1 MATSKVIKP
10 LKELE
15 NLKDKKVFLR
25 LDLNVPMK
33 DGKIIDDTRIREA
46 LPTIQYLLD
55 QGCRVMIGSHLG
67 RPKGNTAEDKKNFSL
82 EPVATALVEKL
93 KKEVVLIDGPD
104 SDAPRGLLAEGK
116 FDKVLL
122 LENLRFAKGEETNDN
137 ALAQKWAKFVDVY
150 VNDAYGSCHRA
161 HASIDALPRIMKIKA
176 PGFLVEKEIEV
187 LKKVRDSAPVP
198 FALVLGGSKVSDKI
212 GVIENMINKI
222 DLLVIGGAMAYTF
235 MRAQGTLVGS
245 SRVEEGKVDYAKE
258 LLKRLDAR
266 DKKVLLPV
274 DHVIVKSLDAPAG
287 RQTTKEADIE
297 PGWMAVDIGPK
308 TRELFQK
315 ELSKCKTIFWNGP
328 MGVYEIPPFNE
339 GSFAIAKT
347 IAETDAFT
355 VIGGGD
361 SAAAAVESGYA
372 AKFTHIS
379 TGGGASLEYME
390 GKDLPGITALEQ

>member
-1 MATSKVIKP
+1 MRNKVVKG

-33 DGKIIDDTRIREA
+33 DGKILDDTRIREA
-46 LPTIQYLLD
+46 LPTIQYLID

-67 RPKGNTAEDKKNFSL
+67 RPKGNGAEDRKNFSL
-82 EPVATALVEKL
+82 EPVASALVEKL
-93 KKEVVLIDGPD
+93 KKEVVLIDSPD

-116 FDKVLL
+116 FDKILL
-122 LENLRFAKGEETNDN
+122 LENLRFAKGEEANDN
-137 ALAQKWAKFVDVY
+137 ALAQKWAKLVDVY

-161 HASIDALPRIMKIKA
+161 HASIDALPRIVRVKA
-176 PGFLVEKEIEV
+176 SGFLLEKEIEM
-187 LKKVRDSAPVP
+187 LAKVRNSPPTP
-198 FALVLGGSKVSDKI
+198 FALVLGGSKVTDKI

-222 DLLVIGGAMAYTF
+222 DVLMIGGAMAYTF
-235 MRAQGTLVGS
+235 MKAKGLMVGG
-245 SRVEEGKVDYAKE
+245 SRVEAGKVDYAKE
-258 LLKRLDAR
+258 LLKRFEAR
-266 DKKVLLPV
+266 DKKVLLPI

-287 RQTTKEADIE
+287 RQTTKGADIE

-315 ELSKCKTIFWNGP
+315 ELSNCKTIFWNGP
-328 MGVYEIPPFNE
+328 MGVYEVPPFNE
-339 GSFAIAKT
+339 GSFAIAKA
-347 IAETDAFT
+347 IAETEGFT

-372 AKFTHIS
+372 PKFTHIS

-390 GKDLPGITALEQ
+390 GKDLPGILALEQ